1 MVNEGRDSQARS
13 VLFSYEDQVET
24 SLSNCRHTCT
34 HLGILIAGE
43 VERKEKRKN
52 LLVCGK
58 FSFHVRVGRELFTYV
73 KNKK

>member
-1 MVNEGRDSQARS
+1 MRGRDSHARS
-13 VLFSYEDQVET
+13 ILCSYEDQVET

-34 HLGILIAGE
+34 HLGILIAEE

-58 FSFHVRVGRELFTYV
+58 FSFHVRVGRELFIYA